1 VIYKNNLFLLL
12 DIAHAMV
19 SAHNKNTSYEEY
31 ISRLPLDRLI
41 QLHICQPT
49 LIEGCIAQDTHNEPN
64 DDMFKEVIRL
74 LNKYQSIKYLTIEYY
89 KDKDILITSIN
100 KLRQL
105 VVSAA
110 S

>member
-1 VIYKNNLFLLL
+1 
-12 DIAHAMV
+12 
-19 SAHNKNTSYEEY
+19 
-31 ISRLPLDRLI
+31 
-41 QLHICQPT
+41 
-49 LIEGCIAQDTHNEPN
+49 
-64 DDMFKEVIRL
+64 MFKEVIRL